1 ASWILPALAGGRFD
15 RVPLATFGLADLTDL
30 LADAEDVA
38 CLEVLVGALDDPPD
52 LVDVVAQDAGTAVTD
67 RQRVRRNTTRP
78 AIRAR
83 GAARARRARR
93 HPRRRG
99 ARSSDLEEPD
109 PRREE
114 PAEEGLGQGAPIPLR
129 GGGRAPRGCDARP
142 HLRHAHPRPRL
153 LRASMERGDRRVSDI
168 NILGRRVHVN
178 RAAVEAHGV
187 IEIGAPKSWEKRT
200 VPFPG
205 FVVDALEGQ
214 CGGKSKGDLVFGD
227 ASGNFLR
234 RAKTSEGAGPCL
246 HARLRKPAC
255 SGSRRKTSGTRR
267 RRSPSAR
274 ARW

>member
-1 ASWILPALAGGRFD
+1 MPLTIRLISSMSSRRMPARQSPTGSGSDGTPPGPRSAPVVLRALGVLAGI
-15 RVPLATFGLADLTDL
+15 L
-30 LADAEDVA
+30 DVA
-38 CLEVLVGALDDPPD
+38 VR
-52 LVDVVAQDAGTAVTD
+52 D
-67 RQRVRRNTTRP
+67 RRISKNPT
-78 AIRAR
+78 
-83 GAARARRARR
+83 
-93 HPRRRG
+93 RG
-99 ARSSDLEEPD
+99 ARNLPKKVSAKE
-109 PRREE
+109 RRYLSE
-114 PAEEGLGQGAPIPLR
+114 AEVVRLAAATHDHTFATLTLVLAYCGLRWSEAIG
-129 GGGRAPRGCDARP
+129 
-142 HLRHAHPRPRL
+142 
-153 LRASMERGDRRVSDI
+153 RRVSDI